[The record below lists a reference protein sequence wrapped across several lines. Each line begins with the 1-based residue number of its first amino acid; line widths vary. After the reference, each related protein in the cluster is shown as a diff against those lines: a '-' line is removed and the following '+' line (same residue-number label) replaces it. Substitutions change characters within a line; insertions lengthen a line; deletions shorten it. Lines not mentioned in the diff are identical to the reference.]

1 MMTSGSSEPPAA
13 SSGTPVE
20 SLRRVRATEI
30 DWEQRLTEF
39 REEAQRVLTR
49 LREQNEVLVRTART
63 EAERRREASVVAA
76 RARAEQEAQA
86 VLSKGQ
92 AAADRIRS
100 APLPERQRL
109 QSGVLELLFGE
120 FRESAPS

>member
-1 MMTSGSSEPPAA
+1 MTSASSEPPAA
-13 SSGTPVE
+13 SPSAPVE

-39 REEAQRVLTR
+39 REEAQRGLTR
-49 LREQNEVLVRTART
+49 LREQSEVLVRTARI
-63 EAERRREASVVAA
+63 EVERRREASVAAA

-86 VLSKGQ
+86 ILSKGQ
-92 AAADRIRS
+92 AEADRILS
-100 APLPERQRL
+100 APLPEPRRL
-109 QSGVLELLFGE
+109 QSDLLEILFGE